1 MRPGADLIEAGVWF
15 AAACTVL
22 FVSVYSVVDR
32 WWRHDVGW
40 TLVLMDFALF
50 LILLPPLLH
59 YTTGLNTTHP
69 FFSYY
74 YAATLFTSG
83 LITLWRGWVVCRVQ
97 VRGLRERRRAAAAR
111 RVG

>member
-1 MRPGADLIEAGVWF
+1 MAADLIMAGVWF
-15 AAACTVL
+15 AFACTVL
-22 FVSVYSVVDR
+22 FVAVYSAVDR

-40 TLVLMDFALF
+40 TMVALDFDLF
-50 LILLPPLLH
+50 LILLPSLLH
-59 YTTGLNTTHP
+59 YVAGWNLALP
-69 FFSYY
+69 AFAYY
-74 YAATLFTSG
+74 YAGTLFAAG

>member
-1 MRPGADLIEAGVWF
+1 MAADVITVGVWF
-15 AAACTVL
+15 AFACTL
-22 FVSVYSVVDR
+22 AFVGVYSLVDR
-32 WWRHDVGW
+32 WWRHEVGW
-40 TLVLMDFALF
+40 TMVGLDFALF
-50 LILLPPLLH
+50 LILLPPVLH
-59 YTTGLNTTHP
+59 FTTGLNTSRP
-69 FFSYY
+69 WFAWY